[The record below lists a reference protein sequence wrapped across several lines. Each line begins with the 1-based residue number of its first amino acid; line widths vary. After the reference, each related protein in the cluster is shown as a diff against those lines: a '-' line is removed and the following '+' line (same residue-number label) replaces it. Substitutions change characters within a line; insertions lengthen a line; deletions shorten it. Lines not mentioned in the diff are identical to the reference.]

1 MKIKDLKLTEE
12 DLHNLYDTLDIAMM
26 SKFFN
31 DTMKL
36 NHMDKWLNDFFYRL
50 DKVVID
56 DDIIKEKKG
65 E

>member
-1 MKIKDLKLTEE
+1 MKIEDLELTEE

-36 NHMDKWLNDFFYRL
+36 NYMDKWLNDFFMRL
-50 DKVVID
+50 DKVVIGD
-56 DDIIKEKKG
+56 LKEK
-65 E
+65 EE